1 LQRPDEADETVR
13 LLLGFSRQASG
24 SPYRIIASS
33 IQARLSLLRGDTES
47 AVHWL
52 QTADRAA
59 GAGLMLWWLE
69 VPRLTECRVLVAEG
83 SDASLQEAVDKL
95 EQYDQENE
103 AVHNTCQRITI
114 LPLLA
119 LATHNQGRTDEA
131 LAILGRAVALAEP
144 GGFIRPF
151 VDPGSE
157 MAALL
162 QELVARGFA
171 DGSMQPATVCYLNQ
185 IFEAFPD
192 LVQGKATQPSSAT
205 PGTAPGLIEPLTA
218 REMEVL
224 ALLDRRLTNQ
234 EIAREL
240 VITVGTVKQHTN
252 SIYGKLGV
260 GDRRLAVA
268 RARSLGLLPP

>member
-1 LQRPDEADETVR
+1 
-13 LLLGFSRQASG
+13 
-24 SPYRIIASS
+24 
-33 IQARLSLLRGDTES
+33 
-47 AVHWL
+47 VHWL
-52 QTADRAA
+52 QTADLAA
-59 GAGLMLWWLE
+59 DAGIMLWWLE
-69 VPRLTECRVLVAEG
+69 VPRLTECRVLIAEG

-95 EQYDQENE
+95 ERYDQENE

-119 LATHNQGRTDEA
+119 LATHNRGRTDEA
-131 LAILGRAVALAEP
+131 LAILGRAVVLAEP

-151 VDPGSE
+151 ADLGAE

-171 DGSMQPATVCYLNQ
+171 DASMRSATVRYLNQ
-185 IFEAFPD
+185 VFAAFPEPVAAHD
-192 LVQGKATQPSSAT
+192 AATSSPA
-205 PGTAPGLIEPLTA
+205 PGTAAGLVEALTG

-268 RARSLGLLPP
+268 RARSLGLLPQ